1 MGCLF
6 AVMAGVFPRLGLF
19 IFWVARPE
27 RFDAAFSTVVWPV
40 LGIIFLPFATLMYA
54 ILYLPGR
61 GVTSWDW
68 WWVGFAALF
77 DLAHLAASSGQRNQL
92 SGRQTA

>member
-6 AVMAGVFPRLGLF
+6 AVMAGLFPRFALF
-19 IFWVARPE
+19 IYWVARPE
-27 RFDAAFSTVVWPV
+27 RFDAVFTTFIWPL

-61 GVTSWDW
+61 GLTGWDW
-68 WWVGFAALF
+68 CWVVVAGAF
-77 DLAHLAASSGQRNQL
+77 DLGQWGASAGQR
-92 SGRQTA
+92 RR